1 MIRELSD
8 LHVASKPQARCEGKR
23 AADSSGLLVE
33 YLFNGSND
41 IGRCDFLEAPKING
55 AFAKETRRTIG
66 GGPQQL
72 MGRIWIIGKAGPG

>member
-1 MIRELSD
+1 MCAVRVIDPAPVGVGGDQLIRELSD

-33 YLFNGSND
+33 YPFNGSNG

-55 AFAKETRRTIG
+55 AFA
-66 GGPQQL
+66 
-72 MGRIWIIGKAGPG
+72 